1 MTEKTTLDAFRKLA
15 ENVRIL
21 VCKEYLKA
29 KKGLKTVVKNS
40 GSSLM
45 RYSLDVL
52 GDISYILQKHT
63 QCK

>member
-29 KKGLKTVVKNS
+29 KKGLKTVVKKQWFI
-40 GSSLM
+40 
-45 RYSLDVL
+45 LDE
-52 GDISYILQKHT
+52 ILT
-63 QCK
+63 